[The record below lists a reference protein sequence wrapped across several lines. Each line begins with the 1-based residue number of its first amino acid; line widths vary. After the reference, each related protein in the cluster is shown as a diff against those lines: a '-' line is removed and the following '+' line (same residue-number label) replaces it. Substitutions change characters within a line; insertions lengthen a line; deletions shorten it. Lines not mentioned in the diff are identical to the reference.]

1 MIRSQVSLKVGDLLQ
16 DFGYVEFHDNSV
28 PDLVLHEPYHE
39 ILRKR
44 VTVEINKNS
53 KKQSNPEIRTAGYI
67 VGEKQ
72 IHSHDTRHTNEG
84 YFSSIQNGQQ
94 DDFSNIQKE
103 DNTPQGI
110 IPSSMFW
117 NDTLLEGQA
126 DCQAANLNR
135 ICFTPSLDHKPI
147 THLHYAIQAQSSLIT
162 NVKLPK
168 NEKRTPDSQIRGYVK
183 YNEYYRH
190 LKSSGI
196 DDCQRLANPENYKHR
211 KEAISTGNRRIARLQ
226 AALHRLR
233 F

>member
-1 MIRSQVSLKVGDLLQ
+1 MTQSQVSLKVGDLLQ
-16 DFGYVEFHDNSV
+16 DFGYVEFDDNSV
-28 PDLVLHEPYHE
+28 TDLVLHEPYHE

-44 VTVEINKNS
+44 VTVEFNKNS

-67 VGEKQ
+67 VDEKQ
-72 IHSHDTRHTNEG
+72 THAHDTRHTNEG

-94 DDFSNIQKE
+94 DVFSNIQKE

-110 IPSSMFW
+110 IPSSMLW

-135 ICFTPSLDHKPI
+135 ISLMPALDEHPI

-162 NVKLPK
+162 NVKLSK
-168 NEKRTPDSQIRGYVK
+168 KRKRTSDSQIPGYVK

-190 LKSSGI
+190 LKTSGI
-196 DDCQRLANPENYKHR
+196 DNCQRLANPENYKHR
-211 KEAISTGNRRIARLQ
+211 KEAIPTGNRRIARLQ